1 MKRKLKD
8 IMQTSDDMANQIELK
23 FASNF
28 NDLKEMSEMVRITG
42 GASCSEVGLTVDGCV
57 TERTTSTQY

>member
-1 MKRKLKD
+1 
-8 IMQTSDDMANQIELK
+8 MANQVELQ

-57 TERTTSTQY
+57 TERTTSTHLQNRMK